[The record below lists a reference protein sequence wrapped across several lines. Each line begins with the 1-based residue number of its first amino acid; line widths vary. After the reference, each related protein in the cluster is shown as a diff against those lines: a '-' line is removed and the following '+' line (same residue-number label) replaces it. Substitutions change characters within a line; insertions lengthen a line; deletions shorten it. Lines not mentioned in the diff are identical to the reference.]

1 MRTLAPSAIRRAAG
15 LLLALMFALSI
26 GSTTAVA
33 RVSPAAQELSAVGIF
48 PPPPQCGDSFRITNQ
63 YRLDSTHVE
72 LRIVGVDL
80 RRWFTGY
87 GLAVVG
93 WDDRS
98 GNHVEKHNA
107 SSYSG
112 SNFTI
117 ELHLGPID
125 KKGTV
130 YVALTD
136 ADNRVTYCQKVF
148 YVTITV

>member
-1 MRTLAPSAIRRAAG
+1 MRTLTSSAIRRVAG

-26 GSTTAVA
+26 GSTAAAARVAPTAHELPAVA
-33 RVSPAAQELSAVGIF
+33 IM

-63 YRLDSTHVE
+63 YRLDSSHVE

-93 WDDRS
+93 WNDRS
-98 GNHVEKHNA
+98 GDHVEKHNA

-117 ELHLGPID
+117 EIHHGAD

-148 YVTITV
+148 YVTISV